1 LGEKHKFRSENSPE
15 IVDTISFSNK
25 LQIMDLVTTASATP
39 ARSFSRN
46 PVRAFYQSSIGKK
59 ITVALTGII
68 LIVFVIGHLLGNLE
82 IYLGP
87 EHTNWYAEF
96 LRSTGPLLWIVR
108 IILLAAVIV
117 HIVAT
122 VQLTIENRRAKPK
135 KYRVKAPQASTFA
148 GRTMIYSG
156 LLVLCFVIY
165 HLLHFTFQT
174 TNPEF
179 RTLTDGQGRHDVY
192 HMVILGFRQPLI
204 SSFYIL
210 ALFLLSIH
218 LSHGFASVTQTL
230 GINNRK
236 ISGVI
241 SNGGRVLS
249 WLIFAGYA
257 SIPITILLGVL
268 K

>member
-1 LGEKHKFRSENSPE
+1 
-15 IVDTISFSNK
+15 
-25 LQIMDLVTTASATP
+25 
-39 ARSFSRN
+39 
-46 PVRAFYQSSIGKK
+46 
-59 ITVALTGII
+59 
-68 LIVFVIGHLLGNLE
+68 
-82 IYLGP
+82 
-87 EHTNWYAEF
+87 
-96 LRSTGPLLWIVR
+96 VR

-122 VQLTIENRRAKPK
+122 IQLTIENRRAKPK
-135 KYRVKAPQASTFA
+135 KYRVKTPQASTLA
-148 GRTMIYSG
+148 SRTMIYSG
-156 LLVLCFVIY
+156 LLVLCFVVY

-204 SSFYIL
+204 SLFYIL

-236 ISGVI
+236 TSGLI

-249 WLIFAGYA
+249 WLIFAGYV
-257 SIPITILLGVL
+257 SIPITIQLGIL